1 MNLQPYNTRLIQ
13 EQLRAEVP
21 KLRLVGGR
29 ADYAAARSLK
39 DYQAPCAYVVLAR
52 EKGAKPPAPAGLP
65 KPGARLPV
73 RQVVSVTF
81 GVVVV
86 VRNYREQHG
95 DQLSDELLEILGAVR
110 GALCGFV
117 PDVLGTAPC
126 QWIQGDI
133 QDYSDS
139 TALWVDVYQTQHL
152 IGSEQ

>member
-1 MNLQPYNTRLIQ
+1 MSLQPYDTRLIQ
-13 EQLRAEVP
+13 VRLRAEVQQ
-21 KLRLVGGR
+21 LRLVGGR

-52 EKGAKPPAPAGLP
+52 EKGARPPAPSGLP
-65 KPGARLPV
+65 KPGAQLPV

-86 VRNYREQHG
+86 VRNYREQYG
-95 DQLSDELLEILGAVR
+95 DQISDELLEIVGAVR

-117 PDVLGTAPC
+117 PDVPGAAPC

-133 QDYSDS
+133 QDYSDA

-152 IGSEQ
+152 IGSTQ